1 MWNSKRLNQC
11 FLFQKNQGKHWKDTG
26 TRIETKP
33 ENATERNGTRNLL
46 QPTIIER
53 KDGSIF
59 CLNRASRP
67 LGKMYQ
73 TISTDGG
80 FHWSAPEP
88 GLLPN
93 PGGGFCMIKL
103 QSGNIAIA
111 YNHAPAEP
119 LNILER
125 NPVSIAISEDEGRTW
140 QYRRNLCEFHPDDT
154 EKPNENRQSFAYPTL
169 CQGANG
175 LIHVTWSFSHPETV
189 DGNLMH
195 FTDIQHTSFTEDWA
209 KEHPYFEEAFEL

>member
-1 MWNSKRLNQC
+1 
-11 FLFQKNQGKHWKDTG
+11 
-26 TRIETKP
+26 
-33 ENATERNGTRNLL
+33 
-46 QPTIIER
+46 
-53 KDGSIF
+53 
-59 CLNRASRP
+59 
-67 LGKMYQ
+67 
-73 TISTDGG
+73 
-80 FHWSAPEP
+80 
-88 GLLPN
+88 
-93 PGGGFCMIKL
+93 MIKL

-154 EKPNENRQSFAYPTL
+154 EKPNENRQVFCISNPLSRGKWLNTCNVVIF
-169 CQGANG
+169 
-175 LIHVTWSFSHPETV
+175 HPETV